1 VNVAVGARVGVFVE
15 VAEGVA
21 EGVAVGV
28 DVAVIGGRLASASTV
43 LITAV
48 SNKSASLRVG
58 TAQAAR
64 TSKPPVDIKCCPI
77 QRVLTVKFG
86 IGILARTVR
95 RLGVPLI

>member
-1 VNVAVGARVGVFVE
+1 VAAETLTIGDRGVNVAVGARVGVFVE

-64 TSKPPVDIKCCPI
+64 TSKPPVDIK
-77 QRVLTVKFG
+77 
-86 IGILARTVR
+86 AVR
-95 RLGVPLI
+95 DTLMPVPRKSGGV